1 MSASSRPAAPLVGQ
15 AAQNPLASLAPGLLL
30 AAAVA
35 AAALWLGTVPWFRSN
50 GLSTLTL
57 AIAIGMLVGNTIY
70 PKLAPRAGQ
79 GIAFSKTTLLRA
91 GIVLYGMRLT
101 FGEVASI
108 GLSGVLVDVVMLSST
123 YLAAYWVGTR
133 VLGLDR
139 ETSLLIGAGSSI
151 CGAAAVMAAEPVVKG
166 RAEQAT
172 IAVATVVAFGTL
184 AMFLWPV
191 VYHLGV
197 DHGLLQWTAREYG
210 VFVGSTVHEVAQVVV
225 AGGAVSQ
232 EAADA
237 AVVTKMLRVMML
249 APVLVIVALLLSR
262 GAKAAAAAS
271 GQGRRTRV
279 TVPWF
284 AFGFIAV
291 AAFNSVV
298 DVAPAWKHAAVTVD
312 DIVLAM
318 AMAALGLTTH
328 VSTLRRAGTRP
339 MWLASVLFG
348 WLLVGGLLVNHVIGQ
363 WMR

>member
-1 MSASSRPAAPLVGQ
+1 
-15 AAQNPLASLAPGLLL
+15 
-30 AAAVA
+30 VA

-57 AIAIGMLVGNTIY
+57 AIAIGMLVGNTVY
-70 PKLAPRAGQ
+70 PRLAARAGN

-101 FGEVASI
+101 FTDVASI
-108 GLSGVLVDVVMLSST
+108 GVPGVLVDVIMLSST
-123 YLAAYWVGTR
+123 YFAAYWIGTR
-133 VLGLDR
+133 LLGLDR

-184 AMFLWPV
+184 AMFLWPAI
-191 VYHLGV
+191 YHLGV
-197 DHGLLQWTAREYG
+197 EHGLLEWSAREYG

-249 APVLVIVALLLSR
+249 APVLVTVALLLSR
-262 GAKAAAAAS
+262 GAGSAAAAAGATS
-271 GQGRRTRV
+271 RRTRI

-291 AAFNSVV
+291 AAFNSVASV
-298 DVAPAWKHAAVTVD
+298 PPEWKHAAIVAD
-312 DIVLAM
+312 DLLLAM

-339 MWLASVLFG
+339 MWLAAMLFG
-348 WLLVGGLLVNHVIGQ
+348 WLLAGGLLVNHLIGQ
-363 WMR
+363 WLR

>member
-1 MSASSRPAAPLVGQ
+1 MSASSRPAV
-15 AAQNPLASLAPGLLL
+15 PLAGQTAPAAFPSLAPGLFL
-30 AAAVA
+30 AAAIAV
-35 AAALWLGTVPWFRSN
+35 AALWLATVPWFRSN
-50 GLSTLTL
+50 GLSALTL
-57 AIAIGMLVGNTIY
+57 AIAIGMLAGNTIY

-79 GIAFSKTTLLRA
+79 GVAFSKTRLLRA

-108 GLSGVLVDVVMLSST
+108 GVSGALVDVLMLSST
-123 YLAAYWVGTR
+123 YMGAYWLGTR

-191 VYHLGV
+191 VYHLAV
-197 DHGLLQWTAREYG
+197 SHGLIQWSAREYG

-237 AVVTKMLRVMML
+237 AVITKMLRVMML
-249 APVLVIVALLLSR
+249 APVLVVVALLLSR
-262 GAKAAAAAS
+262 GP
-271 GQGRRTRV
+271 GRSAGEQRAGARI

-284 AFGFIAV
+284 AFGFIAL
-291 AAFNSVV
+291 AAFNSIVEV
-298 DVAPAWKHAAVTVD
+298 PQAWKHAAIAVD
-312 DIVLAM
+312 DLVLAM

-339 MWLASVLFG
+339 MWLASMLFC
-348 WLLVGGLLVNHVIGQ
+348 WLLGGGLLVNHLVGQ
-363 WMR
+363 WAR